1 MAKQIYTNFH
11 TFWAI
16 SRMSLDE
23 IGTPFF
29 AGLLAAAG
37 AAFEAVCFL
46 SVFLSDFLVDAFE
59 PLSAAMTN
67 SRGMDCEEKWE
78 GRWDG

>member
-1 MAKQIYTNFH
+1 
-11 TFWAI
+11 
-16 SRMSLDE
+16 MSLDE

-37 AAFEAVCFL
+37 AALEAVCFL
-46 SVFLSDFLVDAFE
+46 SVFLVDAFE

-67 SRGMDCEEKWE
+67 SKGMDCEEKWD